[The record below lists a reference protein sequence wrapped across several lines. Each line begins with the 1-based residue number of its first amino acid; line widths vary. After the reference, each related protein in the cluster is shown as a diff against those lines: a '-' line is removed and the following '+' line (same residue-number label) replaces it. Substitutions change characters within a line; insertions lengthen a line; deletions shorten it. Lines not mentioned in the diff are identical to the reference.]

1 MAGALTTETA
11 SSQARNKPK
20 KNSSNNS
27 YGPVTHPLN
36 SYPDIVSGE
45 TSVQSLVAGRH
56 RPTRNGTRADGQRQ
70 PASDVISSSNGL
82 SVYPPFRENH
92 QAAACAPPNNIGAS
106 GAQFG
111 GLQLST
117 SGGGN
122 NASGAGAASAA
133 AVGNAADCRPNFA
146 EDYAPPESVHLL
158 GNGRHPPF
166 PPEGDVDLVPSNW
179 SPHDEPVLG
188 RAHPIR
194 TRDLH
199 AGVYGGETSNANEI
213 LPDIL
218 NSHMVGRPVAI
229 SRPNLHRSRNDRQVR
244 TRNGDRNASRQRNHT
259 NQSSR
264 SAARTRSRNNSS
276 PQADRNCKAPCVKC
290 LTAITS
296 FKYVLILLSMLGI
309 CCLIIGI
316 VLAALHGSGSSF
328 LFLAIMFFGLGLL
341 LLIVVIVGWKFTPQG
356 HEPLHLLFGLGD
368 HSLLNQARSHGMQR
382 TREGYWHGGIMYPEF
397 QYRRPPPSYD
407 VSMQEYQQ
415 QLLQQYQQ
423 SMNNSD
429 NYSLPSSPPPTYRSR
444 ASTLRPGVYMVF
456 PPNPNESYPNSL
468 PPTYR
473 SQMSEAHSRPSL
485 PLTECD
491 SEGFAIADLSDFQD
505 NPISNDTLESNT
517 NSINTD
523 SNFSTMNHF
532 RPLPIDTASLTSH
545 RPEIGNL
552 TIDTTPSM
560 FPGRSQGTMT
570 DPEGMAAVAAAP
582 CSTTLPASYRTD
594 IPCNNLLLVNA
605 PPSPPPLP
613 APPASDALGRPELLP
628 ERTYS
633 SSGGDGSG
641 CGRDDGD
648 GDSGVGGSGAQPKA
662 DCCETQ
668 EEGEVN
674 NTASAAVVNGN
685 ENPGTAATEQH
696 HIKASSSPYNSSS
709 SSASSSPHSSFHTPT
724 VTTSQIKATAETCL

>member
-1 MAGALTTETA
+1 MAGALTTETVA
-11 SSQARNKPK
+11 PQARNKPK
-20 KNSSNNS
+20 KNSSNS
-27 YGPVTHPLN
+27 SGPVTHPLN

-56 RPTRNGTRADGQRQ
+56 RPTRNVARVDGQRQ

-82 SVYPPFRENH
+82 SVYPPFRDSH
-92 QAAACAPPNNIGAS
+92 QAAASAAPNNIGAS

-122 NASGAGAASAA
+122 GAAAA
-133 AVGNAADCRPNFA
+133 AAAAAGNIADGRSNPADDPGHQNNR
-146 EDYAPPESVHLL
+146 EESVHLL
-158 GNGRHPPF
+158 GNGRLPPF
-166 PPEGDVDLVPSNW
+166 PQEDDVDLVPSNW
-179 SPHDEPVLG
+179 SPHDEPMLG
-188 RAHPIR
+188 RAQPIR

-199 AGVYGGETSNANEI
+199 AGVYGGENVNTNEI

-229 SRPNLHRSRNDRQVR
+229 SRPNLHRNRNDRQVR
-244 TRNGDRNASRQRNHT
+244 TRNGDRSAQRQRNPV
-259 NQSSR
+259 NQPSR
-264 SAARTRSRNNSS
+264 PAARTRSRNNSS
-276 PQADRNCKAPCVKC
+276 QQTDRNCKAPCLKC

-309 CCLIIGI
+309 CCVIIGI

-423 SMNNSD
+423 SINNTD

-473 SQMSEAHSRPSL
+473 SQMSDAHSRPSL

-491 SEGFAIADLSDFQD
+491 SESFAIADLSDFQND
-505 NPISNDTLESNT
+505 PISNDTLESNT

-532 RPLPIDTASLTSH
+532 RPYPVDHHTPAY

-560 FPGRSQGTMT
+560 YPGRSQGTMT
-570 DPEGMAAVAAAP
+570 DPEGLTP

-594 IPCNNLLLVNA
+594 VPCDILTNT
-605 PPSPPPLP
+605 PSSPPPLP
-613 APPASDALGRPELLP
+613 APPAADALSRPELLS
-628 ERTYS
+628 ERTFGASIADY
-633 SSGGDGSG
+633 
-641 CGRDDGD
+641 CEN
-648 GDSGVGGSGAQPKA
+648 SGVAISNPISRNSTTEHVDALP
-662 DCCETQ
+662 
-668 EEGEVN
+668 N
-674 NTASAAVVNGN
+674 SAT
-685 ENPGTAATEQH
+685 P
-696 HIKASSSPYNSSS
+696 SSS
-709 SSASSSPHSSFHTPT
+709 SSSSPSST
-724 VTTSQIKATAETCL
+724 QIKATAETCL